1 MDPPNNKF
9 ITEGNKV
16 SGSNI
21 SLIVFIAFIFSVKS
35 KRKLPLKTGG
45 RAFEGSGSDLEW
57 QSRLT

>member
-21 SLIVFIAFIFSVKS
+21 SLRVFIAFIFSVKS
-35 KRKLPLKTGG
+35 KRKLPLKTGEK
-45 RAFEGSGSDLEW
+45 AFEGSGSDLEW